1 MAKCLVGAVGGLPAA
16 DKAKL
21 LPENIRKGVTI
32 AKVTG
37 TLDANCAVCIGAL
50 SGGTAKMQYVLY
62 NSAFVSLSG
71 GTVTVKKAGQYKV
84 YAYGMT
90 LMDGTITYSNRRLR
104 ITKSGSATTVNFTN
118 VDAKHGHVKW
128 EGSLN
133 VGDTIYAEWESNIK
147 NGFGFPALA
156 VAIAMI

>member
-1 MAKCLVGAVGGLPAA
+1 MAKCLVGAAGGLSVA

-21 LPENIRKGVTI
+21 IPENIRNGITI

-37 TLDANCAVCIGAL
+37 TLDASCAVCIGAMP
-50 SGGTAKMQYVLY
+50 GGTAKMQYVLY
-62 NSAFVSLSG
+62 NSAFVSLSN

-84 YAYGMT
+84 YAYGMSP
-90 LMDGTITYSNRRLR
+90 MDGATGSSRKLR
-104 ITKSGSATTVNFTN
+104 ITISGSATTVNFTN
-118 VDAKHGHVKW
+118 LDARHGYAKW

-133 VGDTIYAEWESNIK
+133 VGDTIYAEWESNVK
-147 NGFGFPALA
+147 NGFGFPSLA